1 MNLLLVSKMAVVA
14 ATVMSVNPIW
24 AQEHKQTPMKPIK
37 EVFTPNAPADLS
49 KYMKVAVVQWNPYQD
64 APVGASKVEIKKYL
78 NNNRQQMGQRVEQAA
93 KAGAKF
99 IVLSEFA
106 VVGYPDIPDLPPEE
120 DEFRNR
126 QDVKDFVDTI
136 PGDSTNYFSKIAA
149 KNKVWIQFGMAEV
162 DSKTD
167 KYFNAAVVINDTGK
181 IAASFRKINLFKLE
195 NDFLSAGS
203 TPVTFQSPMGKVG
216 LAICADIYDY
226 SLLGTYRAQNV
237 DVISLSTSW
246 AQMNTGMT
254 WFKKAAVEVGSYVLA
269 ANQTYFPDSGVIN
282 RDGTTQSH
290 IRQSRDSIAYGYV
303 PLKAA
308 QKK

>member
-1 MNLLLVSKMAVVA
+1 MGA
-14 ATVMSVNPIW
+14 P
-24 AQEHKQTPMKPIK
+24 KQQIK
-37 EVFTPNAPADLS
+37 A
-49 KYMKVAVVQWNPYQD
+49 
-64 APVGASKVEIKKYL
+64 YL
-78 NNNRQQMGQRVEQAA
+78 NNNRQEMGKRIEQAA
-93 KAGAKF
+93 KNGAKF
-99 IVLSEFA
+99 VVLSEFA

-126 QDVKDFVDTI
+126 QDVKVFVDSI

-162 DSKTD
+162 DKKTD
-167 KYFNAAVVINDTGK
+167 KYYNAAVVINDAGQIVT
-181 IAASFRKINLFKLE
+181 SFRKINLFKLE

-203 TPVTFQSPMGKVG
+203 LPVTFNSPMGKVG
-216 LAICADIYDY
+216 IAICADIYDY
-226 SLLGTYRAQNV
+226 SLLGTYRAQGV

-254 WFKKAAVEVGSYVLA
+254 WFRKAAVEVGSYVLA
-269 ANQTYFPDSGVIN
+269 ANQMYFPDSGVIN
-282 RDGTTQSH
+282 PDGKNQSH

-303 PLKAA
+303 PLKNS